1 MYKVEGVWNVHSMIY
16 SETMHVKKQ
25 KLQLDVRIDKV
36 MLALWFICQDVY
48 KYLAILFIVTIYCY
62 FMVVHDLFFLKQL
75 SIFYNLILIHVLLLA
90 LSIQSYLSCCSI
102 IKVLLLP
109 FCLGYFLKI
118 YEERQL
124 LIEIVVLVVMTNCT
138 NEII

>member
-1 MYKVEGVWNVHSMIY
+1 MFFFCRFNQHNNHRCRKLKVSWMFIAWFI
-16 SETMHVKKQ
+16 KKQ
-25 KLQLDVRIDKV
+25 ILHLDVRIDKV

-102 IKVLLLP
+102 INVPLLP
-109 FCLGYFLKI
+109 FCLGNLKRRFSNLITLKI
-118 YEERQL
+118 YEER
-124 LIEIVVLVVMTNCT
+124 
-138 NEII
+138 